1 MLANSEVVIS
11 GTSYVK
17 SKITNNDCILI
28 YGSSSLVSHVLIQAS
43 QKFLNMHIIVVDSRP
58 NLRGKI
64 ILEELVKNGIQCS
77 YIMINAVS
85 FVMNRVTK
93 VIYICIIDFK
103 KKKSKYFFLLG
114 YTWSKCSSS
123 QWICNVYNWFF
134 SDCACSQII

>member
-93 VIYICIIDFK
+93 VIYICIIDLK
-103 KKKSKYFFLLG
+103 KKKK
-114 YTWSKCSSS
+114 
-123 QWICNVYNWFF
+123 
-134 SDCACSQII
+134 